1 MKSILEIIYA
11 LLVGLIG
18 DEVSEEVT
26 KALADL
32 KAMIDEL
39 EDEAK
44 TEEKVV
50 ELVNKFQSQVNNL
63 MPKIKNLT
71 EKDDAKKDEFA
82 KLQNQLTNLQQIMLD
97 IAVKN
102 LAEKNPKMKGKGKV
116 RNAVPYRA
124 GERNKLVNLITI
136 DEDLIPV
143 FIEKEVISAV
153 PENADFMADL
163 DYRGNV
169 RSTVFAI
176 DDYDDDEETER
187 AGAWAGGGAAK
198 TKMAASLAPKRINT
212 QPLYQLAGISW
223 EELETNGGM
232 LPKYRVATTLRRW
245 REEYM
250 RAILVGDGRNP
261 NSDRH
266 ITTLVPIKRNASD
279 DYCTVLSPLAAP
291 TVKSVR
297 AAIVANVKRS
307 YEAILV
313 ANATT
318 INKLQEISTTTGI
331 VTYMSDEELAKILKV
346 KRVVTN
352 DWLADNEIAVFRN
365 YGTIGTSSPS
375 TIEDYE
381 ITTNTDWFEVIGFVG
396 GDLYSPKSALWI
408 NAVAED
414 NTPTITCDPT
424 TREFAAAG
432 EAKIVTV
439 TASGEYEIKSKPEWI
454 TGSISADKV
463 TLTATA
469 NTGEARTGNV
479 VFALAAEPTITATLE
494 VSQLAVGTISIDPT
508 TQEFLSAGEDKIIT
522 VTASSEYKITSKPG
536 WITGAIAANKAT
548 LTAAAND
555 GAARTGVVVFALT
568 GDANVNATLVVTQL
582 AGA

>member
-18 DEVSEEVT
+18 DDVSEEVT
-26 KALADL
+26 KALTDL
-32 KAMIDEL
+32 KVMIDEL
-39 EDEAK
+39 EDETK
-44 TEEKVV
+44 TEEEIV
-50 ELVNKFQSQVNNL
+50 ELENKIQTRLNDL
-63 MPKIKNLT
+63 LPKVENKANKSEL
-71 EKDDAKKDEFA
+71 A
-82 KLQNQLTNLQQIMLD
+82 KLKNQLANLQKVMLD
-97 IAVKN
+97 KAVKN

-116 RNAVPYRA
+116 RNAAPYRA
-124 GERNKLVNLITI
+124 GERTKLVNLITI

-143 FIEKEVISAV
+143 FIEQEVISAV
-153 PENADFMADL
+153 PENADFMSDL
-163 DYRGNV
+163 DYRGNM

-198 TKMAASLAPKRINT
+198 KKMAASLAPKRINT

-250 RAILVGDGRNP
+250 RAILVGDGRDSSNP
-261 NSDRH
+261 RH
-266 ITTLVPIKRNASD
+266 ITELKPIKRTTSD
-279 DYCTVLSPLAAP
+279 AYCTVVSPSTAP

-318 INKLQEISTTTGI
+318 INNLQEISTTTGI
-331 VTYMSDEELAKILKV
+331 VTYMSDEELAKMLKV

-352 DWLADNEIAVFRN
+352 DWMADDEIAVFRN

-396 GDLYSPKSALWI
+396 GDLYSPQSALWI
-408 NAVAED
+408 NAPAEETDTGETDSGETDPDPEVPGTISIDPETVA
-414 NTPTITCDPT
+414 
-424 TREFAAAG
+424 FAAAG
-432 EAKIVTV
+432 EQKNVTV
-439 TASGEYEIKSKPEWI
+439 TASSAYEIASKPDWI
-454 TGSISADKV
+454 TGVIADNKA

-469 NTGEARTGNV
+469 NDTGADRTGNV
-479 VFALAAEPTITATLE
+479 VFKLTADATVTATLA
-494 VSQLAVGTISIDPT
+494 VSQLAA
-508 TQEFLSAGEDKIIT
+508 AGGGE
-522 VTASSEYKITSKPG
+522 
-536 WITGAIAANKAT
+536 
-548 LTAAAND
+548 
-555 GAARTGVVVFALT
+555 
-568 GDANVNATLVVTQL
+568 
-582 AGA
+582 

>member
-18 DEVSEEVT
+18 DDVSEEVT

-32 KAMIDEL
+32 KSMIDAL
-39 EDEAK
+39 EDETK
-44 TEEKVV
+44 TEEEVV
-50 ELVNKFQSQVNNL
+50 ELENKIQAQLNNL
-63 MPKIKNLT
+63 LPKVEKFANKEEFVKLKKQVLNFQNL
-71 EKDDAKKDEFA
+71 
-82 KLQNQLTNLQQIMLD
+82 ILD
-97 IAVKN
+97 QAVKN
-102 LAEKNPKMKGKGKV
+102 LAETAKIKSPKQV
-116 RNAVPYRA
+116 RNALKYRA
-124 GERNKLVNLITI
+124 GERTKLVNLITI
-136 DEDLIPV
+136 DKDLIPV
-143 FIEKEVISAV
+143 FIEQEVISTV

-176 DDYDDDEETER
+176 DSYKDNEETER
-187 AGAWAGGGAAK
+187 AGAWAGSGAAK
-198 TKMAASLAPKRINT
+198 KKMVTSLAPKRINT

-250 RAILVGDGRNP
+250 RAILVGDGRDP
-261 NSDRH
+261 LSDDRH
-266 ITTLVPIKRNASD
+266 ITTLVPIKRSVSD
-279 DYCTVLSPLAAP
+279 AFCTVVSPSTAP

-331 VTYMSDEELAKILKV
+331 VTYMSDEELAKMLKV
-346 KRVVTN
+346 KRVVVN
-352 DWLADNEIAVFRN
+352 EYLLDNEIAVFRN

-396 GDLYSPKSALWI
+396 GDLYSPESALWI
-408 NAVAED
+408 NAPEEEPSEPEVKSISI
-414 NTPTITCDPT
+414 NPT
-424 TREFAAAG
+424 TQQFAAAG
-432 EAKIVTV
+432 EAK
-439 TASGEYEIKSKPEWI
+439 
-454 TGSISADKV
+454 D
-463 TLTATA
+463 
-469 NTGEARTGNV
+469 
-479 VFALAAEPTITATLE
+479 
-494 VSQLAVGTISIDPT
+494 
-508 TQEFLSAGEDKIIT
+508 IT
-522 VTASSEYKITSKPG
+522 VTASSAYGITSKPT
-536 WITGAIAANKAT
+536 WITAVIDGDKAT
-548 LTAAAND
+548 LTAAANE
-555 GAARTGVVVFALT
+555 GAARNGVVVFALT
-568 GDANVNATLVVTQL
+568 SDANVNCTLVVTQPTS
-582 AGA
+582 GGQ

>member
-18 DEVSEEVT
+18 DDVSEEVA

-39 EDEAK
+39 EDETK
-44 TEEKVV
+44 TEEEVV
-50 ELVNKFQSQVNNL
+50 ELENKIQMRLNNL
-63 MPKIKNLT
+63 LAKAKNLAD
-71 EKDDAKKDEFA
+71 KNDAKKDEFA
-82 KLQNQLTNLQQIMLD
+82 KLRNQVANLQRVMLD
-97 IAVKN
+97 KAVRN
-102 LAEKNPKMKGKGKV
+102 LASNQKPPKTRKV

-143 FIEKEVISAV
+143 FIEQEVISTV

-187 AGAWAGGGAAK
+187 AGAWAGGGSAK
-198 TKMAASLAPKRINT
+198 KKMFAKLAPKRINT

-250 RAILVGDGRNP
+250 RAVLVGDGRDPSNP
-261 NSDRH
+261 RH
-266 ITTLVPIKRNASD
+266 ITELKPIKRSTSD
-279 DYCTVLSPLAAP
+279 AFCTVISPSTAP

-318 INKLQEISTTTGI
+318 INKLQEISTITGI

-352 DWLADNEIAVFRN
+352 DWLADDEIAVFRN

-408 NAVAED
+408 NAPAEETD
-414 NTPTITCDPT
+414 PGDDEPETGTISIDPET
-424 TREFAAAG
+424 LEFAADG
-432 EAKIVTV
+432 EAKEVTV
-439 TASGEYEIKSKPEWI
+439 TASGEFEIKSNPDWI
-454 TGSISADKV
+454 TGVIEENTV
-463 TLTATA
+463 TLTAEA
-469 NTGEARTGNV
+469 NAGEARTGNV
-479 VFALAAEPTITATLE
+479 VFALTADATVTATL
-494 VSQLAVGTISIDPT
+494 VASQA
-508 TQEFLSAGEDKIIT
+508 AGEQQ
-522 VTASSEYKITSKPG
+522 E
-536 WITGAIAANKAT
+536 
-548 LTAAAND
+548 
-555 GAARTGVVVFALT
+555 
-568 GDANVNATLVVTQL
+568 
-582 AGA
+582 

>member
-18 DEVSEEVT
+18 DDVSEEVT

-39 EDEAK
+39 EDETK
-44 TEEKVV
+44 TEEEVV
-50 ELVNKFQSQVNNL
+50 ELENKIQTQLNNL
-63 MPKIKNLT
+63 LPKVENTANKSEL
-71 EKDDAKKDEFA
+71 A
-82 KLQNQLTNLQQIMLD
+82 KLKNQLAILQNFMLD
-97 IAVKN
+97 EAVRN
-102 LAEKNPKMKGKGKV
+102 LASNQKPPKTRKV
-116 RNAVPYRA
+116 RNAIPYRA
-124 GERNKLVNLITI
+124 GERTKLVNLITI
-136 DEDLIPV
+136 NEDLIPV
-143 FIEKEVISAV
+143 FIEQEVISTV

-176 DDYDDDEETER
+176 DDYDDDEEVER
-187 AGAWAGGGAAK
+187 AGAWAGGGSAKKKMVAA
-198 TKMAASLAPKRINT
+198 LAPKRINT

-250 RAILVGDGRNP
+250 RAVLVGDGRNP
-261 NSDRH
+261 SSDRH
-266 ITTLVPIKRNASD
+266 ITTLVPIKRSTSD
-279 DYCTVLSPLAAP
+279 AFCTVVSPTTSP

-331 VTYMSDEELAKILKV
+331 VTYMSDEELAKMLKV

-352 DWLADNEIAVFRN
+352 DFLADDEIAVFRN

-396 GDLYSPKSALWI
+396 GDLYSPQSALWI
-408 NAVAED
+408 NAPAEETD
-414 NTPTITCDPT
+414 PGTDPGDDDSETGTISIDPT
-424 TREFAAAG
+424 TVEFAAAG
-432 EAKIVTV
+432 EDKQVTV
-439 TASGEYEIKSKPEWI
+439 TASGEYEIKSKPAWI
-454 TGSISADKV
+454 TGVI
-463 TLTATA
+463 
-469 NTGEARTGNV
+469 
-479 VFALAAEPTITATLE
+479 AE
-494 VSQLAVGTISIDPT
+494 D
-508 TQEFLSAGEDKIIT
+508 
-522 VTASSEYKITSKPG
+522 
-536 WITGAIAANKAT
+536 KAT
-548 LTAAAND
+548 LTAAANT
-555 GAARTGVVVFALT
+555 GEARSGNVVFALKS
-568 GDANVNATLVVTQL
+568 DATVTATLAVSQL
-582 AGA
+582 AGEAQ

>member
-1 MKSILEIIYA
+1 
-11 LLVGLIG
+11 
-18 DEVSEEVT
+18 
-26 KALADL
+26 
-32 KAMIDEL
+32 
-39 EDEAK
+39 
-44 TEEKVV
+44 
-50 ELVNKFQSQVNNL
+50 
-63 MPKIKNLT
+63 
-71 EKDDAKKDEFA
+71 
-82 KLQNQLTNLQQIMLD
+82 
-97 IAVKN
+97 
-102 LAEKNPKMKGKGKV
+102 MKGKGKV

-143 FIEKEVISAV
+143 FIEQEVISTV
-153 PENADFMADL
+153 PENADFMSDL

-187 AGAWAGGGAAK
+187 AGAWAGSGALKKKMVAK
-198 TKMAASLAPKRINT
+198 LAPKRINT

-250 RAILVGDGRNP
+250 RAILVGDGRDP
-261 NSDRH
+261 SSDRH
-266 ITTLVPIKRNASD
+266 ITTLVPIKRDASD
-279 DYCTVLSPLAAP
+279 AFCTVVSPTTAP

-297 AAIVANVKRS
+297 AAIVTNVKRS

-331 VTYMSDEELAKILKV
+331 VTYMSDEELAKMLKV

-352 DWLADNEIAVFRN
+352 DWMADNEIAVFRN

-408 NAVAED
+408 NAPAEETED
-414 NTPTITCDPT
+414 PGNNEPVTGTISIDPET
-424 TREFAAAG
+424 LAFAAAG
-432 EAKIVTV
+432 EAKQVTV
-439 TASGEYEIKSKPEWI
+439 TASGAYEIDEKPEWI
-454 TGSISADKV
+454 DGVIAENTV
-463 TLTATA
+463 TLTAEA
-469 NTGEARTGNV
+469 NAGEARTGNV
-479 VFALAAEPTITATLE
+479 VFALTADSTVTATLA
-494 VSQLAVGTISIDPT
+494 VSQLAG
-508 TQEFLSAGEDKIIT
+508 GE
-522 VTASSEYKITSKPG
+522 S
-536 WITGAIAANKAT
+536 
-548 LTAAAND
+548 
-555 GAARTGVVVFALT
+555 
-568 GDANVNATLVVTQL
+568 
-582 AGA
+582 

>member
-18 DEVSEEVT
+18 DEVSEEVA

-44 TEEKVV
+44 TEEEIV
-50 ELVNKFQSQVNNL
+50 ELENKIQSQLNNL
-63 MPKIKNLT
+63 LPKVENVANKSEL
-71 EKDDAKKDEFA
+71 A
-82 KLQNQLTNLQQIMLD
+82 KLKNQLANLQAVMLD
-97 IAVKN
+97 KAVEN
-102 LAEKNPKMKGKGKV
+102 LAKKNPKMRGKGKV
-116 RNAVPYRA
+116 RNAIPYKA
-124 GERNKLVNLITI
+124 GERTKLVNLITI

-143 FIEKEVISAV
+143 FIEQEVISAV
-153 PENADFMADL
+153 PENADFIADL

-169 RSTVFAI
+169 RSTVFPI
-176 DDYDDDEETER
+176 DDYDDNEETER
-187 AGAWAGGGAAK
+187 AGAWAGSGAAK
-198 TKMAASLAPKRINT
+198 KKIVAKLAPKRINT

-250 RAILVGDGRNP
+250 RAILVGDGRDPSNA
-261 NSDRH
+261 RH
-266 ITTLVPIKRNASD
+266 ITTLVPIKRITSD
-279 DYCTVLSPLAAP
+279 EFCTVVSPTTSP

-297 AAIVANVKRS
+297 AAIVASVKRS

-352 DWLADNEIAVFRN
+352 DWMADDEIAVFRN

-408 NAVAED
+408 NAPAEETD
-414 NTPTITCDPT
+414 PGTEPGTISTDPT
-424 TREFAAAG
+424 TVVFAAAG
-432 EAKIVTV
+432 ESKIVTV
-439 TASGEYEIKSKPEWI
+439 TASGEFEIKSKPEWI
-454 TGSISADKV
+454 TGEVMENSVK
-463 TLTATA
+463 LTAPV
-469 NTGEARTGNV
+469 NDTGDERTGNV
-479 VFALAAEPTITATLE
+479 VLALT
-494 VSQLAVGTISIDPT
+494 SDG
-508 TQEFLSAGEDKIIT
+508 T
-522 VTASSEYKITSKPG
+522 VTAT
-536 WITGAIAANKAT
+536 IA
-548 LTAAAND
+548 
-555 GAARTGVVVFALT
+555 
-568 GDANVNATLVVTQL
+568 VTQL
-582 AGA
+582 KE